1 MKSYE
6 EKEPQEFFK
15 EVCTEAIGRFE
26 ALKEFCFYARQEDEL
41 EVNLADAV
49 KMIVMTERTAKVIAE
64 ITFYWRMAFI
74 LKRIKNWRL
83 IINGRSD
90 KKCLSRI
97 ICN

>member
-26 ALKEFCFYARQEDEL
+26 ALKEFCFYARQEDEA
-41 EVNLADAV
+41 EVNIADAV

-64 ITFYWRMAFI
+64 
-74 LKRIKNWRL
+74 RL
-83 IINGRSD
+83 NNFLLAHGVHTETHKELEAD
-90 KKCLSRI
+90 Y
-97 ICN
+97 